1 MTNDD
6 DIANAARTCTDV
18 SIVVNN
24 AGILRQS
31 ASLADGGIEAAR
43 AEMETNYFGSMR
55 MARAFAPILRDNGG
69 GALVNVLS
77 VLSFI
82 SMPQG
87 ATYSASKSA
96 AWSLTN
102 ALRIELRRQGT
113 LVVAVH
119 AGFIDT
125 DMAAGV
131 SGEKVSPE
139 SVAKQIVTARR
150 KRRRGGPRRCDQRD
164 GESGIAERSHR
175 AVSGAPGPVGHRN
188 GGTVMN
194 AQREPVRPTSSQRR
208 TRTPRPASSRPGAWI
223 SPTASSARKTGTPVI
238 FLTHLAANLDNW
250 DPRVVDG
257 IAAQH
262 HVITFDNRGVGAS
275 SGKVPDTV
283 EAMAHDAVTFIRALG
298 FEQVDILGFSLGG
311 MIAQVIAL
319 EEPQLIRKLILTGT
333 GPAGGEGI
341 DKVTRISNLD
351 VARAAA
357 QLPGSEDVPVLHQ
370 DRQRQTISQR
380 VPGTVEG
387 AHRRTA
393 TRRCP
398 CPAIAPS

>member
-1 MTNDD
+1 MRIEGTSALVTGANRGLGAAIARALLDAGATVYGGARDPASITDDRLIPVRLDVTNDND
-6 DIANAARTCTDV
+6 VANAARTCTDV

-31 ASLADGGIEAAR
+31 TSLADGGIEAAR

-55 MARAFAPILRDNGG
+55 VARAFAPILRDNGG

-139 SVAKQIVTARR
+139 SVAKQVVTALAS
-150 KRRRGGPRRCDQRD
+150 D
-164 GESGIAERSHR
+164 AEEVL
-175 AVSGAPGPVGHRN
+175 ADA
-188 GGTVMN
+188 
-194 AQREPVRPTSSQRR
+194 TSEMVKAALPNDL
-208 TRTPRPASSRPGAWI
+208 TALYPALQ
-223 SPTASSARKTGTPVI
+223 VQ
-238 FLTHLAANLDNW
+238 W
-250 DPRVVDG
+250 D
-257 IAAQH
+257 
-262 HVITFDNRGVGAS
+262 T
-275 SGKVPDTV
+275 
-283 EAMAHDAVTFIRALG
+283 EMA
-298 FEQVDILGFSLGG
+298 EQS
-311 MIAQVIAL
+311 
-319 EEPQLIRKLILTGT
+319 
-333 GPAGGEGI
+333 
-341 DKVTRISNLD
+341 
-351 VARAAA
+351 
-357 QLPGSEDVPVLHQ
+357 
-370 DRQRQTISQR
+370 
-380 VPGTVEG
+380 
-387 AHRRTA
+387 
-393 TRRCP
+393 
-398 CPAIAPS
+398 

>member
-1 MTNDD
+1 MTNSDD
-6 DIANAARTCTDV
+6 VAHAARTCGDV

-24 AGILRQS
+24 AGILRKS
-31 ASLADGGIEAAR
+31 ASLAPGGVEAAR

-102 ALRIELRRQGT
+102 ALRIELRQQGT

-125 DMAAGV
+125 DMAAAV

-139 SVAKQIVTARR
+139 SVAQQIVTAVAS
-150 KRRRGGPRRCDQRD
+150 D
-164 GESGIAERSHR
+164 AEEVLADATSEMVKAALPNDLTD
-175 AVSGAPGPVGHRN
+175 AVSGAPSPMGHRN
-188 GGTVMN
+188 GGDNHATT
-194 AQREPVRPTSSQRR
+194 RPHRR
-208 TRTPRPASSRPGAWI
+208 TLLIARPRL
-223 SPTASSARKTGTPVI
+223 TASYKNAPTRTVTAGGVEFAYRELGPKTGTPVI

-257 IAAQH
+257 IAAKH
-262 HVITFDNRGVGAS
+262 RVITFDNRGVGAS
-275 SGKVPDTV
+275 SGTVPDTDRGDGDTTQSRSSGRS
-283 EAMAHDAVTFIRALG
+283 A
-298 FEQVDILGFSLGG
+298 S
-311 MIAQVIAL
+311 
-319 EEPQLIRKLILTGT
+319 
-333 GPAGGEGI
+333 
-341 DKVTRISNLD
+341 TRSTCSGS
-351 VARAAA
+351 RWAA
-357 QLPGSEDVPVLHQ
+357 
-370 DRQRQTISQR
+370 
-380 VPGTVEG
+380 
-387 AHRRTA
+387 
-393 TRRCP
+393 
-398 CPAIAPS
+398 